1 MLTRAYV
8 GTSSVGAS
16 GLAMTAAKMYVK
28 RVTVP
33 AGVLLASV
41 EAHLR
46 TTDNTGVTLRPVLYE
61 DNAGAPGKL
70 IGYMGNDHQGA
81 GTIEFNGRDD
91 WVSLPLG
98 KYFES
103 STPVWIGV
111 MAPDI
116 GTTALEL
123 SHETSGGDDQQ
134 INGFSATFV
143 GEPGAIAGGSLTDP
157 GSHLYSIRASLV
169 SGFESFQ
176 RIGRSSIGASWLAMT
191 TAVYLKKISV
201 PANSLISSIG
211 AHLKHTTANGSNLRA
226 LLYEDAAGSP
236 GSYLWNSPTGQ
247 GMFLSTTGRFLHFP
261 VGKWVASAADFW
273 IGIQMGGSNAFE
285 LAYDASGGADGSKA
299 NHSDAGAFTPGDD
312 DYSLFAEVLS

>member
-157 GSHLYSIRASLV
+157 GSHLYSIRASLIA
-169 SGFESFQ
+169 GWESHS
-176 RIGRSSIGASWLAMT
+176 RLGRSTIGGSWLAMT
-191 TAVYLKKISV
+191 TAVYMKKITV
-201 PANSLISSIG
+201 PANSLIAGIA
-211 AHLKHTTANGSNLRA
+211 AHIKHTTANGSNLRA
-226 LLYEDAAGSP
+226 VLYSDNAGAP
-236 GSYLWNSPTGQ
+236 GLYLMNTPTGQ
-247 GMFLSTTGRFLHFP
+247 GMFMSTTGRWLHFP
-261 VGKWVASAADFW
+261 IGKWNDVEQDYW

-285 LAYDASGGADGSKA
+285 LAYDASGGGDGSKA
-299 NHSDAGAFTPGDD
+299 NHSDSGAWTAGDD
-312 DYSLFAEVLS
+312 DVSLYAEVLA